1 MLYQRFLRYYLLFD
15 HQLPTVYKPIARM
28 YNLFIL
34 SVEPAFKSKDVAVVF
49 VIATLTVDSLIG
61 LVWVTNAE

>member
-1 MLYQRFLRYYLLFD
+1 MRKSQEILECHYSVF
-15 HQLPTVYKPIARM
+15 PTVYKPIVRM